1 MRRADPRVED
11 RQVISSMVCKIRNRI
26 SWRDLPERCGPWK
39 TVCTRFRRCALDG
52 VFTRALQQIQAH
64 ADAAGDVDWLVQI
77 GSTVVRAHQH
87 AAATGRRGAV
97 PAGRTGRSRPRS
109 IPGGLTTKIHLAC
122 DGKGRPFAI
131 LVTPGQRHDSI
142 CARPLLERIHVP
154 ALARAGRAA
163 GPIKSSQPRHPM
175 LLSVKQLPRLPHRSA
190 KTWHRADHP
199 GEDRPTTAPAE
210 PRLPRRETTKVRP
223 GDLPATQYDRSACSS
238 LRSCPCIVRL
248 LPARRVGS
256 HPLRPPRAEGVPAA
270 VRGTRTWRTPLS
282 YRAKFNYT
290 SSVTDC
296 GTETAG
302 TTRPRV

>member
-1 MRRADPRVED
+1 
-11 RQVISSMVCKIRNRI
+11 
-26 SWRDLPERCGPWK
+26 
-39 TVCTRFRRCALDG
+39 
-52 VFTRALQQIQAH
+52 
-64 ADAAGDVDWLVQI
+64 
-77 GSTVVRAHQH
+77 
-87 AAATGRRGAV
+87 
-97 PAGRTGRSRPRS
+97 
-109 IPGGLTTKIHLAC
+109 
-122 DGKGRPFAI
+122 
-131 LVTPGQRHDSI
+131 
-142 CARPLLERIHVP
+142 
-154 ALARAGRAA
+154 
-163 GPIKSSQPRHPM
+163 M

-223 GDLPATQYDRSACSS
+223 GDLPATQYDQALLQPTQGLPRDRHQIRKDRHLLRSGAHPRIVSALGKIGLKTDSS
-238 LRSCPCIVRL
+238 RPRSDRPVRRLRSCPPCIARL

-256 HPLRPPRAEGVPAA
+256 HPLRPPRAEGVSAA

>member
-1 MRRADPRVED
+1 MSQESPCFSGGRVQPGPAADPGPRRCGRGRRLAGAD
-11 RQVISSMVCKIRNRI
+11 RLHRRPRSPARRSDR
-26 SWRDLPERCGPWK
+26 PERGQYWSDEP
-39 TVCTRFRRCALDG
+39 DD
-52 VFTRALQQIQAH
+52 H
-64 ADAAGDVDWLVQI
+64 A
-77 GSTVVRAHQH
+77 
-87 AAATGRRGAV
+87 
-97 PAGRTGRSRPRS
+97 PGRSR
-109 IPGGLTTKIHLAC
+109 GGLTTKIHLAC

-163 GPIKSSQPRHPM
+163 GPVKSSRTRHPM
-175 LLSVKQLPRLPHRSA
+175 LLPVKQLPRLPHRSA

-210 PRLPRRETTKVRP
+210 PRLPRRETTEVRP
-223 GDLPATQYDRSACSS
+223 GDPPATQYDRSACSS

-256 HPLRPPRAEGVPAA
+256 RPLRPPRAEGVSAA